1 MVKKVAVLFSEK
13 QNKGFDLMIPHE
25 NKRSTFKIPNKK
37 TSEISSGSMKNLM
50 KGFLNK
56 KPFEFKSIDVCS
68 FVVTNE
74 LIKNM
79 IDFFITDTLIQSNLI
94 YTSHMIG
101 FRNKEVVNKTDL
113 KDIKNEVNN
122 FRELMNNSNRN
133 LFSIDGKEWL
143 NLFDFATLLIEKNK
157 EIFYLVDGN
166 YVK

>member
-1 MVKKVAVLFSEK
+1 
-13 QNKGFDLMIPHE
+13 
-25 NKRSTFKIPNKK
+25 
-37 TSEISSGSMKNLM
+37 
-50 KGFLNK
+50 
-56 KPFEFKSIDVCS
+56 
-68 FVVTNE
+68 
-74 LIKNM
+74 M

-122 FRELMNNSNRN
+122 FRELMNNSTINRN